1 MQLLTLAR
9 RYTTAGWAHR
19 WKALILAWIV
29 CLVGWVA
36 VYTIPDTYRASA
48 RIYADADAIL
58 GSLLRGIAVDGSQ
71 ASQVDTLQRTLL
83 SRPNLER
90 LVARTDLDLRITDA
104 ASREALLEQLA
115 KDIRLTAQTRQLF
128 RIEYSDRDPRLAHS
142 VVQTL
147 INLFME
153 SATGSDRQ
161 QMQQARSF
169 IAQQI
174 NAYEVQLREAERRRA
189 EFRARYIDL
198 LPNDQTGGATR
209 LAQAQSRLTQ
219 LRGELQDAKMRGS
232 LLDQQIAALSV
243 PPPAAAARAG
253 GGGGG
258 DPRLAE
264 AERSLRELRLRY
276 TDQHPDV
283 VAMRSI
289 IAELRAGGGGG
300 GRTGA
305 AAPRNGGGAS
315 APAAAPLPPAAS
327 QLLETLK
334 IRKIDSDANI
344 ASLERQVGDE
354 EKEVE
359 RLEELARTAPHVQA
373 EFQNI
378 DRDYSVLRKN
388 YEELLARRES
398 LQIAGAARTDADRV
412 RMDVVE
418 PPTVPQRPAA
428 PNRLLLASAVL
439 AMGIGAGLAL
449 TILLVQFDRA
459 FYTVH
464 DLRKLGLPLLG
475 AISSGTQPSRATVG
489 GVVFAGCAT
498 MLLVAYGTVLAG
510 GPTLM
515 AKVPKLV
522 TRLFA

>member
-1 MQLLTLAR
+1 MQLLTHAR

-19 WKALILAWIV
+19 WKALILTWIV

-36 VYTIPDTYRASA
+36 VYTIPDSYRASA
-48 RIYADADAIL
+48 RLYADADAIL
-58 GSLLRGIAVDGSQ
+58 GSVLRGIAADGSQ

-115 KDIRLTAQTRQLF
+115 KDIRLTAETRQLF
-128 RIEYSDRDPRLAHS
+128 KIEYGDRDPRLAYS

-198 LPNDQTGGATR
+198 LPNDQTGGAPR
-209 LAQAQSRLTQ
+209 LEQAQAKLTQ
-219 LRGELQDAKMRGS
+219 LRGELQDAKMRSS

-243 PPPAAAARAG
+243 PAAARAG

-258 DPRLAE
+258 DSRLAE

-283 VAMRSI
+283 VAMRSV

-300 GRTGA
+300 RTGT
-305 AAPRNGGGAS
+305 AAPRNGGGA
-315 APAAAPLPPAAS
+315 APAPLPPAANA
-327 QLLETLK
+327 LLEGLQ
-334 IRKIDSDANI
+334 IRKVDSDATI

-354 EKEVE
+354 ERQVQ

-378 DRDYSVLRKN
+378 DRDYNVLRKN
-388 YEELLARRES
+388 FEELLARREA

-412 RMDVVE
+412 RMEVVE
-418 PPTVPQRPAA
+418 PPAVPQRPAG
-428 PNRLLLASAVL
+428 PNRLLLASGVL
-439 AMGIGAGLAL
+439 AAGIAAGLAL

-475 AISSGTQPSRATVG
+475 AISSAVQPSRAG
-489 GVVFAGCAT
+489 FGAVVFAGCAT

-510 GPTLM
+510 GPTLL
-515 AKVPKLV
+515 ANLPKLV

>member
-1 MQLLTLAR
+1 MQLLTHVR

-19 WKALILAWIV
+19 WKALVLAWMV
-29 CLVGWVA
+29 CLAGWVV

-90 LVARTDLDLRITDA
+90 LVARTDLDLRITDP

-128 RIEYSDRDPRLAHS
+128 RIEYADRDPRLAHS

-174 NAYEVQLREAERRRA
+174 SAYEVQLREAERRRA

-198 LPNDQTGGATR
+198 LPNDQTGGAPR
-209 LAQAQSRLTQ
+209 LAQAQGKLNQ

-243 PPPAAAARAG
+243 PPPAAARG

-283 VAMRSI
+283 IAMRSI
-289 IAELRAGGGGG
+289 IAELRASGGG
-300 GRTGA
+300 GRPSRGGGGA
-305 AAPRNGGGAS
+305 AAPAS
-315 APAAAPLPPAAS
+315 LPPAAS

-334 IRKIDSDANI
+334 IRKIDSDAAI

-378 DRDYSVLRKN
+378 DRDYAVLRKN
-388 YEELLARRES
+388 FEELLARRES

-418 PPTVPQRPAA
+418 PPTVPQRPTG

-439 AMGIGAGLAL
+439 AVGIGAGVAL

-475 AISSGTQPSRATVG
+475 AISSAAQPRRASAG
-489 GVVFAGCAT
+489 AVVFAGCAT
-498 MLLVAYGTVLAG
+498 LLFVAYATVLAG

>member
-1 MQLLTLAR
+1 MQLLTHAR

-29 CLVGWVA
+29 CLAGWVA

-209 LAQAQSRLTQ
+209 LAQAQGKLTQ

-243 PPPAAAARAG
+243 PPPASARAGG

-289 IAELRAGGGGG
+289 IAELRSSGGG
-300 GRTGA
+300 GRTGPA
-305 AAPRNGGGAS
+305 TPRAGGAPA

-388 YEELLARRES
+388 FEELLARRES

-439 AMGIGAGLAL
+439 AVGIGAGLAL
-449 TILLVQFDRA
+449 TVLLVQFDRA

-475 AISSGTQPSRATVG
+475 AISSGAQPSRASFG
-489 GVVFAGCAT
+489 AVVFAGCAT